1 MFNNV
6 SVRILRKMTFIEM
19 DLWDLKERVGVL
31 SYEKN

>member
-19 DLWDLKERVGVL
+19 GLWDLKEREGVL

>member
-19 DLWDLKERVGVL
+19 GLWDSKEIEGGPFL
-31 SYEKN
+31 